1 MSALSQKL
9 MHVFSQE
16 DQVLLG
22 DHVAIPDLLVQS
34 GRYIATAS
42 TKNAAFNHEMLK
54 IGISR
59 ELDLIVPLRMAEIV
73 QLAECRELFGEYG
86 IQLAVPSPQFLD
98 AVEFIINPGKELRPD
113 ILLNGKTFR
122 GGSRIE
128 GLEKESGVCV
138 VSDSGEEAFFCCLE

>member
-1 MSALSQKL
+1 MSTLSQRL
-9 MHVFSQE
+9 MRIFSKE

-22 DHVAIPDLLVQS
+22 DNVAIPDLLIRS
-34 GRYIATAS
+34 GKYMITPS

-73 QLAECRELFGEYG
+73 QLTECKELFVEYG
-86 IQLAVPSPQFLD
+86 IQLAVPSQQILD
-98 AVEFIINPGKELRPD
+98 AVEFIINPGKELHPD
-113 ILLNGKTFR
+113 ILLNGETFR
-122 GGSRIE
+122 GGIKIE